1 MISTCPH
8 CQQQLG
14 LTDGQKQQIKS
25 ALATLEAGKKLKLA
39 CPKCQKPIEIGQ
51 DAAVK
56 IDTTVSASSASSSKP
71 SSVQE
76 ETGDFSQPLAPDI
89 SWLTGGEL
97 SEKDIIDDVPQVLV
111 LINDEVMREKITD
124 AFEAMGYKPE
134 CPGSPKEAIA
144 RMRFVEFDAVVLHVE
159 YEGSLEDS
167 TVHSLLKSMMMP
179 KRRRIYYM
187 LIGPD
192 FHTFYGIE
200 ALAHSANLVVNES
213 EIDNIGLVLRKGLR
227 DYEELFG
234 PFLAALEAKG

>member
-1 MISTCPH
+1 MIATCPH

-14 LTDGQKQQIKS
+14 LTDGQKQQIES

-39 CPKCQKPIEIGQ
+39 CPKCQQPIEVGP

-56 IDTTVSASSASSSKP
+56 KETTVLASSSKP

-76 ETGDFSQPLAPDI
+76 DTGAFSQPQAPDI
-89 SWLTGGEL
+89 SWLIGGEL

-111 LINDEVMREKITD
+111 LINDEVIREKITD

-134 CPGSPKEAIA
+134 CPGSPKDAIT
-144 RMRFVEFDAVVLHVE
+144 RMRFVEFDAVVLHVN
-159 YEGSLEDS
+159 YEGTLEES
-167 TVHSLLKSMMMP
+167 TVHSLMKSMMMP

-192 FHTFYGIE
+192 FHTFYDIE
-200 ALAHSANLVVNES
+200 ALAHSANLVVNEG